1 MSEFLSWQDERDQQT
16 QSGYSLLFSF
26 LYKLP
31 FVQPCLKEPLLLLRT
46 LCWGAFC
53 STALLHSHLQA
64 GWHSVEGDN
73 LCLPQQSHH
82 ISLSFAFHTPC
93 FDFPPLNNNFVALYN
108 LLLGI
113 SASFMN
119 IVWMNGAL
127 QQACEVQLGKS
138 HYRCFMQEQDR
149 RLKLGKIR
157 LWISSL
163 NCESTI
169 S

>member
-1 MSEFLSWQDERDQQT
+1 MRGTNRLRVDTHFCFPFCTNCRL
-16 QSGYSLLFSF
+16 YSLVWKNLCCSWE
-26 LYKLP
+26 
-31 FVQPCLKEPLLLLRT
+31 PCAK
-46 LCWGAFC
+46 GAFC

-64 GWHSVEGDN
+64 GWQSVEGGD
-73 LCLPQQSHH
+73 LCLPEQSHH

-108 LLLGI
+108 LLFGI

-127 QQACEVQLGKS
+127 QHACEVQLGKS

-149 RLKLGKIR
+149 MLKLGKIR
-157 LWISSL
+157 LWISSP
-163 NCESTI
+163 NFESTI